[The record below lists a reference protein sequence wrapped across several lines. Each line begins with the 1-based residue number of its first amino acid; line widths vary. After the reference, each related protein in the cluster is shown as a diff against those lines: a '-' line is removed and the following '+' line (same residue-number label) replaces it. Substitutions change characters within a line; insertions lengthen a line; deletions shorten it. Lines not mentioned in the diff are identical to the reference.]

1 MARTYAKLLSSIWQD
16 TDFTRL
22 PASAQRLYLLLVSQR
37 TINLCGVIDLTPR
50 RWASC
55 AHDTTP
61 DDVDED
67 LAALEQARFVVIDP
81 DTDEVWVRSF
91 IKHDVAG
98 SGNVVKGFWSDHDE
112 VVSAHLRDLICAE
125 AAQFDD
131 IWNLRPDSIDA
142 PTPDPT
148 PVPNREASGK
158 AMSVGTAVS
167 GSLQPSACEI
177 LPSVESH
184 AAGELENRAPPPLR
198 GDPPGAQVA
207 AAKSTPAAAQ
217 SRAPA
222 KQRKARARDPVWDA
236 SCECEPVTNDAERKA
251 RNEACRLL
259 RQSLDGA
266 GIADDYATRHAAVLE
281 LWDRY
286 PDAMPPGNRRTFN
299 AVARN
304 VGKVLNHAV
313 GRNTPKTEVVGYGV
327 VG

>member
-16 TDFTRL
+16 TDFTLL

-67 LAALEQARFVVIDP
+67 LAALQQARFVVIDP

-98 SGNVVKGFWSDHDE
+98 SGNVVKGFWSDHEE
-112 VVSAHLRDLICAE
+112 VVSAHLRDLICVE

-131 IWNLRPDSIDA
+131 IWNLRPEGIDV

-148 PVPNREASGK
+148 PVPSQVPDREASGK

-177 LPSVESH
+177 LPTVESH
-184 AAGELENRAPPPLR
+184 AAGGLENRDPPPQR
-198 GDPPGAQVA
+198 GDPPSTQLA
-207 AAKSTPAAAQ
+207 AT
-217 SRAPA
+217 PA
-222 KQRKARARDPVWDA
+222 KQRKARPPDPVWDGLV
-236 SCECEPVTNDAERKA
+236 ECFGPPSNDADRQR
-251 RNEACRLL
+251 RNQAVKLL
-259 RQSLDGA
+259 RQTL
-266 GIADDYATRHAAVLE
+266 ATHGLPPPEHRHAVEQLCAA
-281 LWDRY
+281 Y
-286 PDAMPPGNRRTFN
+286 TDAMPPGSRRTPMAIATN
-299 AVARN
+299 ADLLVA
-304 VGKVLNHAV
+304 HIQ
-313 GRNTPKTEVVGYGV
+313 GRNQPSPSRDHAEVGYGV